1 MNARML
7 DKIWHKTKCIVNQN
21 NNPGQCYLTVYS
33 NNQSVVDGIINVYLD
48 RSADFDTLINDYRQG
63 NHSLVISKDLS
74 SATRKLI
81 RLKRLGQLADQ
92 EGAACHLLA
101 NITPAILHRLIERK
115 KDFRRFLREADGLPA

>member
-7 DKIWHKTKCIVNQN
+7 DKIWHKTKRIVQHN
-21 NNPGQCYLTVYS
+21 NNPRQCYLTVYS
-33 NNQSVVDGIINVYLD
+33 KNKSVVDGIVNVYLD
-48 RSADFDTLINDYRQG
+48 RSTDFSALIHDYRQG
-63 NHSLVISKDLS
+63 NHSLVISRDLS

-92 EGAACHLLA
+92 DGAACHLLA
-101 NITPAILHRLIERK
+101 NIAPAILHRLIERK